1 MHSQQAAI
9 ASLTKNDWCRL
20 GTANEGKYSDS
31 IADAFPYPS
40 TSYLDDLAWG
50 SVWLYKATMD
60 DQYLSVSPNVIS

>member
-1 MHSQQAAI
+1 MLS
-9 ASLTKNDWCRL
+9 RM
-20 GTANEGKYSDS
+20 GTTNEGKYSDS

-60 DQYLSVSPNVIS
+60 EMYLTVMSILP